1 MFVINLDIA
10 LVKYIIYLPEWFD
23 GPLVLQVTVG
33 VSEAPD
39 LEGTVLGVEGELL
52 EVHPT
57 LGGDRQPL
65 GERDTTVRGDPDE
78 PGAAGVNIVTKIV

>member
-1 MFVINLDIA
+1 MS
-10 LVKYIIYLPEWFD
+10 PEWLN
-23 GPLVLQVTVG
+23 GPLVLQVAVG

-39 LEGTVLGVEGELL
+39 LKGTVLGVEGELL

-65 GERDTTVRGDPDE
+65 GERDTTVRGDTNE
-78 PGAAGVNIVTKIV
+78 PGVAGVNIVTKVV